1 MGTRKIS
8 QLDTITDSNLSGE
21 AILPVVVSDPLIPN
35 RKAKVNQLFKG
46 VAQGTKASPGLCF
59 DLDRDTGLYQ
69 NAYNQ
74 LGIAIGDAGF
84 YFNSTVNSVSEASNF
99 ITAIDDLRSNVNLIL
114 APSGSGAVKVEG
126 VFRVEDTEFIIE
138 NDSSTTQAK
147 FDFSQIGGT
156 AVKTFQYP
164 EITNGNSSQVL
175 CTDTAQTITNKTIN
189 IADANLFVENGS
201 DRARFAVSFPN
212 TSGGTGE
219 RTYVIPDPGNIST
232 SQEANQF
239 SSTLIDTKAALTIFN
254 KSFVDIKLV
263 ADDEVDTNYAQF
275 NTDALTANRTITM
288 PDTNITLVGTDATQI
303 LQNKSIE
310 SLVLQDPTDGTKKI
324 TFDVSN
330 QNTQSNETFTV
341 PPTNSLNNSGAT
353 NFIVTERA
361 EQDLFNKSLYNPTLR
376 TSGNTSGSVTISVEN
391 VTGPRTIK
399 FPDADATLL
408 STENVTLDDV
418 NFGAGIGAAVLSG
431 RTRLQQFFYAG
442 F

>member
-1 MGTRKIS
+1 M
-8 QLDTITDSNLSGE
+8 
-21 AILPVVVSDPLIPN
+21 
-35 RKAKVNQLFKG
+35 
-46 VAQGTKASPGLCF
+46 
-59 DLDRDTGLYQ
+59 
-69 NAYNQ
+69 
-74 LGIAIGDAGF
+74 
-84 YFNSTVNSVSEASNF
+84 
-99 ITAIDDLRSNVNLIL
+99 
-114 APSGSGAVKVEG
+114 
-126 VFRVEDTEFIIE
+126 
-138 NDSSTTQAK
+138 
-147 FDFSQIGGT
+147 
-156 AVKTFQYP
+156 
-164 EITNGNSSQVL
+164 
-175 CTDTAQTITNKTIN
+175 
-189 IADANLFVENGS
+189 
-201 DRARFAVSFPN
+201 
-212 TSGGTGE
+212 
-219 RTYVIPDPGNIST
+219 
-232 SQEANQF
+232 
-239 SSTLIDTKAALTIFN
+239 TIFN

-330 QNTQSNETFTV
+330 QNTQSNETFGI